1 MKPNRENTKKWVE
14 ALRTGGYAQAQG
26 YLLDSNTAGYCCL
39 GVACDLFL
47 KEEGIKEDRFD
58 PDYWR
63 KRWPSLDAGLANTL
77 PPEVAEWLGL
87 ASPDKDSLNEN
98 PLVGGRPLSGIND
111 QGGSFEQIADLIE
124 AEYLPG
130 GGAPV

>member
-47 KEEGIKEDRFD
+47 REQGIQKERYE
-58 PDYWR
+58 PDYWVS
-63 KRWPSLDAGLANTL
+63 RWFSLDSELDNIL
-77 PPEVAEWLGL
+77 PHEVAEWLGL
-87 ASPDKDSLNEN
+87 SNSTDGDSNEN